1 MMLRKAVFLAGWS
14 SDSTASA
21 YLSVS
26 GQETTRFVVHIFF
39 YRRHKACASCPAA
52 NTIQV
57 LKMVSQRMKR
67 SGPGI
72 VEDVASRTD
81 EALKMGTDD
90 AGVETGSSL
99 GNGSPSTY
107 ISSLSR
113 A

>member
-1 MMLRKAVFLAGWS
+1 MSIGAMNGSL
-14 SDSTASA
+14 
-21 YLSVS
+21 
-26 GQETTRFVVHIFF
+26 
-39 YRRHKACASCPAA
+39 CPAA

-81 EALKMGTDD
+81 EALKMGIDD
-90 AGVETGSSL
+90 AGVETGSSV

-107 ISSLSR
+107 ISGLSR
-113 A
+113 ASIRSMVS